1 MHGVMGGKPVDVSTG
16 VVVGGEPCRHDGRF
30 QTPLVEDPRGSTM
43 ALDLILVDEH
53 DFIHTEEEKGYPSS
67 SAPGALASLRSKV
80 TSLRA
85 PRVLA

>member
-1 MHGVMGGKPVDVSTG
+1 MAIN
-16 VVVGGEPCRHDGRF
+16 
-30 QTPLVEDPRGSTM
+30 LV
-43 ALDLILVDEH
+43 LVDEK